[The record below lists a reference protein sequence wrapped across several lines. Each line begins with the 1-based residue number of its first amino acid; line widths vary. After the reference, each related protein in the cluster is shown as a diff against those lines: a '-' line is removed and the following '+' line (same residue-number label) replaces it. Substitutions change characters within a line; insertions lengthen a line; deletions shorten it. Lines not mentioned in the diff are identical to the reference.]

1 MSVFIET
8 SQSNLSGFVTI
19 PDDDR
24 DDILDAEE
32 KRRTLPSV
40 YEKTTFSVD
49 MNFTAYYLQIP
60 DLEKVY
66 VDVLSVTPL
75 YDFNSIGLTAKPIG
89 TNTLRVSG
97 TTSNVF
103 PGTYF
108 QFTMPTLDA
117 SGTKYE
123 QEILDANTT
132 KDFYALNYY
141 EMPQPTELELTY
153 PIKLRVQST
162 PLTPEQDIEIDLFQ
176 WHYWEYEPARRT
188 IIDLVAKGKN

>member
-32 KRRTLPSV
+32 KRRTLPSA

-66 VDVLSVTPL
+66 VDVLAVTPL
-75 YDFNSIGLTAKPIG
+75 YDFNSIGLTANPID

-188 IIDLVAKGKN
+188 IIDLVARGKN